1 MKSWRFLCYKLHMGS
16 DNPTRCSYKHCF
28 FAAASAE
35 AVCAECMPELDE
47 LVMSWQ
53 AAKHDM

>member
-1 MKSWRFLCYKLHMGS
+1 MPVASCIWVLTTQHAAL
-16 DNPTRCSYKHCF
+16 TRYPF

-53 AAKHDM
+53 AAKHDV